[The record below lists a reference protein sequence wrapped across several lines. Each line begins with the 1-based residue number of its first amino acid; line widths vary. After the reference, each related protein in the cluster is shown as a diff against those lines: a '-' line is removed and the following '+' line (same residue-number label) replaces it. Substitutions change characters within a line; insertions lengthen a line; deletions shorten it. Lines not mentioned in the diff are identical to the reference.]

1 MARHSNRSHTSSPWM
16 TASVLVLAVAGA
28 TQAMAAE
35 NGLQRYSPG
44 VGGSDMTTPL
54 VPGWYVQMPMV
65 AYHANKLK
73 GGDGKDATSSAVVP
87 PPSGQAGLFNAIGYP
102 NGAPVTYKTNIKA
115 DTQALLPRV
124 TFLGTDRLLG
134 ANVGYTAML
143 PLVRRKV
150 ALSASD
156 INVSSGFVTNLT
168 GAVGAT
174 QANGAV
180 ASIQQGVGDR
190 AAAAGNSTYGIGDLE
205 VSPVLHWEIGDHQA
219 VTFAPTLVLPTGDYD
234 VRQRANAGYGNFFTF
249 RPSVQYAF
257 IGDGW
262 DIGGRAVL
270 SFNTR
275 NKDNGYYSGSM
286 FNLDWQLMKF
296 VSDDVRVG
304 LQGYFVRQLS
314 KDTQDLTGF
323 TSAQI
328 TALGGPKEIINGNK
342 ASVNAAG
349 PAIGWLKNGG
359 EMLLEG
365 KFLKELDA
373 RNRTEGQAFWL
384 TVSKPL

>member
-1 MARHSNRSHTSSPWM
+1 MARSGNCLVSASPAKVL
-16 TASVLVLAVAGA
+16 TLVLALAGV

-35 NGLQRYSPG
+35 NGQQRYSAG
-44 VGGSDMTTPL
+44 IGGSDMTTPL

-65 AYHANKLK
+65 AYHASKIK
-73 GGDGKDATSSAVVP
+73 GDDGKAATSYTGMGFRAD
-87 PPSGQAGLFNAIGYP
+87 
-102 NGAPVTYKTNIKA
+102 TTIKA
-115 DTQALLPRV
+115 DNRALLPRV
-124 TFLGTDRLLG
+124 TFLDSTRFLG
-134 ANVGYTAML
+134 ANVGFTAML
-143 PLVRRKV
+143 PLVQRK
-150 ALSASD
+150 ATFGASAPAGVNGAQVID
-156 INVSSGFVTNLT
+156 INGTTLNQAL
-168 GAVGAT
+168 AARAAT
-174 QANGAV
+174 QNG
-180 ASIQQGVGDR
+180 SEI
-190 AAAAGNSTYGIGDLE
+190 GIGDFEFAPL
-205 VSPVLHWEIGDHQA
+205 LHWEIGDHQA
-219 VTFAPTLVLPTGDYD
+219 VTFTPTIVLPTGDYNAA
-234 VRQRANAGYGNFFTF
+234 QRVNPGYGNFVTF

-262 DIGGRAVL
+262 DVGARAVL

-275 NKDNGYYSGSM
+275 NKDNGYYSGNM

-314 KDTQDLTGF
+314 KDTQDLSLYSPAQL
-323 TSAQI
+323 SAG
-328 TALGGPKEIINGNK
+328 AAKEIINGNK

-365 KFLKELDA
+365 KFLKEFDA

>member
-1 MARHSNRSHTSSPWM
+1 MTCRRNQFVFASSLKVS
-16 TASVLVLAVAGA
+16 AVVLALACA

-73 GGDGKDATSSAVVP
+73 GGDGNAATSATP
-87 PPSGQAGLFNAIGYP
+87 APEKTIPGLGTIPAQPNLRSEIG
-102 NGAPVTYKTNIKA
+102 IKA
-115 DTQALLPRV
+115 DTYALLPRV
-124 TFLGTDRLLG
+124 TYLDNHQILG
-134 ANVGYTAML
+134 ANVGFTVML
-143 PLVRRKV
+143 PLVKRKALFTASPIFAGSTVPSIAQPGYTSSINAQV
-150 ALSASD
+150 A
-156 INVSSGFVTNLT
+156 G
-168 GAVGAT
+168 
-174 QANGAV
+174 QNG
-180 ASIQQGVGDR
+180 SEM
-190 AAAAGNSTYGIGDLE
+190 GIGDIE

-219 VTFAPTLVLPTGDYD
+219 VTFAPTIVLPTGDYKAT
-234 VRQRANAGYGNFFTF
+234 QRVNPGYGNFVTF

-262 DIGGRAVL
+262 DIGGRGVL

-275 NKDNGYYSGSM
+275 NKDTGYYSGNM

-323 TSAQI
+323 SPAQVS
-328 TALGGPKEIINGNK
+328 ALGKEIINGNK

-365 KFLKELDA
+365 KFLKEFDA